1 MLGSEGS
8 EGLVEV
14 GFARWSQKL
23 CTCAP
28 AAAARDTA
36 KRSSSCSRDSQS
48 STSLHVSTP
57 PSVGRSYRIKTPWHA
72 AKPRLGSPELRLRH

>member
-1 MLGSEGS
+1 MVLGSEGS

-28 AAAARDTA
+28 AARDTA
-36 KRSSSCSRDSQS
+36 KRSSSCSRGSQYA
-48 STSLHVSTP
+48 TSLHAPTP
-57 PSVGRSYRIKTPWHA
+57 PSVRISYVTCTVPIKHNGMQ
-72 AKPRLGSPELRLRH
+72 LGLASRD